1 MAMFKKIVFTLFIGL
16 IALACSSDSD
26 PSTDNGN
33 NDSSDPDS
41 GNPTESFDRGAVLE
55 NWADNIILPAYR
67 SFVPQVA
74 DLNDR
79 ALAFAESVDQS
90 NLDALRTAWLEAYK
104 GFQWVSM
111 FEIGEAEAL
120 RFRSRMNI
128 YPVDVDNLNQ
138 AVIDGNVNLELPSTN
153 DIQGFPAL
161 DYLLYGGAGT
171 DQDILDRFS
180 TGPNAAAYRSFLT
193 LLTQTMLDL
202 SSAVLNDWEGEYR
215 DTFVSNTDS
224 SASGSLDK
232 MVNDFMFYY
241 EKALRAGKVGIPA
254 GVFSSE
260 PLPDRVE
267 GLYRS
272 DVSRLLALEALQAS
286 QDFFN
291 GVAFGS
297 SSQGNSLKAYLDYLN
312 AIKNGEDLAVLINNQ
327 FEAARMAILDLDEN
341 FSEQISTNNSKML
354 QAYDELQRNVVLM
367 KVDMFQAL
375 SINVDYVDAD
385 GD

>member
-1 MAMFKKIVFTLFIGL
+1 
-16 IALACSSDSD
+16 
-26 PSTDNGN
+26 
-33 NDSSDPDS
+33 
-41 GNPTESFDRGAVLE
+41 
-55 NWADNIILPAYR
+55 
-67 SFVPQVA
+67 
-74 DLNDR
+74 
-79 ALAFAESVDQS
+79 
-90 NLDALRTAWLEAYK
+90 
-104 GFQWVSM
+104 
-111 FEIGEAEAL
+111 
-120 RFRSRMNI
+120 
-128 YPVDVDNLNQ
+128 
-138 AVIDGNVNLELPSTN
+138 
-153 DIQGFPAL
+153 
-161 DYLLYGGAGT
+161 
-171 DQDILDRFS
+171 
-180 TGPNAAAYRSFLT
+180 
-193 LLTQTMLDL
+193 
-202 SSAVLNDWEGEYR
+202 
-215 DTFVSNTDS
+215 
-224 SASGSLDK
+224 

-267 GLYRS
+267 GLYRE
-272 DVSRLLALEALQAS
+272 DVSRLLVLEALQAS

-291 GVAFGS
+291 GVAFES
-297 SSQGNSLKAYLDYLN
+297 STQGNSLKAYLDYLN